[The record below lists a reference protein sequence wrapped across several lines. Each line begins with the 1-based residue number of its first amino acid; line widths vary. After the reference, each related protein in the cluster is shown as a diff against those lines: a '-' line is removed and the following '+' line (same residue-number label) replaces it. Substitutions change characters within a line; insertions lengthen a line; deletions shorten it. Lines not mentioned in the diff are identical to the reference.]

1 MRGNVTTFPSANNPF
16 LPQRW
21 PFIFLRE
28 NAHAHKKDFY
38 LIILID
44 TQPNYNSKM
53 FILYLNCWKNLFP
66 ISPPLRAGSDN

>member
-1 MRGNVTTFPSANNPF
+1 MRGNVTSFPFANIPS

-21 PFIFLRE
+21 PFIFLQE
-28 NAHAHKKDFY
+28 KGHVHKKDFY

-53 FILYLNCWKNLFP
+53 FISYLIYWKKLFP